1 MHIGSWEG
9 RIDFT
14 VAPMDDFEMVLGMNF
29 LQKVK
34 VVPLPLL
41 RSMAI
46 LEEEKP
52 YMILTVIEGF
62 PKTPLLSAMQVK
74 KGLKRK

>member
-1 MHIGSWEG
+1 
-9 RIDFT
+9 
-14 VAPMDDFEMVLGMNF
+14 MDNFKMVLGMDF

-34 VVPLPLL
+34 IVPPSFL

-52 YMILTVIEGF
+52 CMVPTVTEGS
-62 PKTPLLSAMQVK
+62 PKTPVLSTI
-74 KGLKRK
+74 

>member
-1 MHIGSWEG
+1 
-9 RIDFT
+9 
-14 VAPMDDFEMVLGMNF
+14 MVLGMDF